1 MAETYIQMFQEKIYP
16 EVFLKIAEETIERFV
31 EREEQILEEWKKG
44 IKQYMEQLVSIQK
57 MTQDTS
63 VSEINISFLYTSLYD
78 EKPVFRIDSYC
89 EGGRVIQESMLT
101 AYLPADW
108 LVAGMDKLE
117 QMLTE
122 RAARE
127 SMRRYVRAAEI
138 ETLKLRAVRSLV
150 YYFALRFKYLIQ
162 DMIDFKCLAQIQK
175 SDSFVIQ
182 IGEYMDWQKTIYAIF
197 PEVDIFN
204 CDKKTDL
211 RFRNFPAI
219 YYKDKRFEGLNLT
232 QARFQDCTF
241 MESTIENCVMN
252 DCLFE
257 NCIFEHVKL
266 TNTKLSG
273 CLFQSCTFRQVDF
286 ENDSFYQGMEQS
298 TEPEY
303 FEPAEFF
310 RCSFTDSN
318 FRECSLSQCI
328 ITDCEGLTSEEEV

>member
-1 MAETYIQMFQEKIYP
+1 MAETYIQMFQEEIYP
-16 EVFLKIAEETIERFV
+16 DIFLKITEETIRQFADK
-31 EREEQILEEWKKG
+31 EEQIIEEWKKG
-44 IKQYMEQLVSIQK
+44 IKQYMEQVVSVQE
-57 MTQDTS
+57 TP
-63 VSEINISFLYTSLYD
+63 VAEINISFLYTSLYE
-78 EKPVFRIDSYC
+78 EKAKFRIDSYGR
-89 EGGRVIQESMLT
+89 GGRVLEESMFT

-108 LVAGMDKLE
+108 LVAGMDQLE
-117 QMLTE
+117 EMLTE
-122 RAARE
+122 RAAKE

-138 ETLKLRAVRSLV
+138 ETLKLRAVRSLL

-219 YYKDKRFEGLNLT
+219 YYKDKKLEGLNLT

-241 MESTIENCVMN
+241 SESVIENCVMN

-257 NCIFEHVKL
+257 NCIFENVNI
-266 TNTKLSG
+266 TDTKMLG
-273 CLFQSCTFRQVDF
+273 CLFQNCTFKQVCF
-286 ENDSFYQGMEQS
+286 QNDSFYQGQGQS
-298 TEPEY
+298 MEPEY

-310 RCSFTDSN
+310 RCAFLDSD
-318 FRECSLSQCI
+318 FKECSLSECMV
-328 ITDCEGLTSEEEV
+328 TDCEGISLEEGE